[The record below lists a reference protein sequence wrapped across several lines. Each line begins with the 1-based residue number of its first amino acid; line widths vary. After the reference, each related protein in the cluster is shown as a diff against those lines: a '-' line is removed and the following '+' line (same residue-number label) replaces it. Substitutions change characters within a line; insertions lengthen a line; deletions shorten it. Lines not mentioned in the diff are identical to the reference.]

1 MAKFDK
7 EKVVERLRDII
18 NYHKHPIIT
27 NFDQSTLAKLQK
39 GINYTYGCDKG
50 MRPIIIIRLDLI
62 DFEEP
67 FDRII
72 NAYYYLMLV
81 VYHFRMVPYHA

>member
-1 MAKFDK
+1 
-7 EKVVERLRDII
+7 
-18 NYHKHPIIT
+18 
-27 NFDQSTLAKLQK
+27 
-39 GINYTYGCDKG
+39 

-67 FDRII
+67 FERII

-81 VYHFRMVPYHA
+81 VYQYRMVPYHAEKVTFIADLGDISLRKVPIFSLYD